1 MLANETLENNMSEIK
16 IKKART
22 QRRINRIRS
31 KILNQEGKLRL
42 TVFASNRAMYAQ
54 IIDDS
59 KGQTLVSASVKEL
72 SEAKGTKTDV
82 SKALGKLLAEKAKA
96 KKVTDNLVFDKGRFK
111 YHGRVKAF
119 ADAAREGGLQF

>member
-1 MLANETLENNMSEIK
+1 MSEIK

-31 KILNQEGKLRL
+31 KILDQEGKFRL

-59 KGQTLVSASVKEL
+59 KGQTLVSVSVKEL
-72 SEAKGTKTDV
+72 PEAKGTKTDV
-82 SKALGKLLAEKAKA
+82 SNALGKLLAEKAKA

-119 ADAAREGGLQF
+119 ADGAREGGLQF